1 MKGFYINLDERLD
14 RLEHIEKLKQK
25 YGFLKDINRLKAY
38 KNKSNGLIGCG
49 VSHIKAIEKMLE
61 ANEEYFLIIEDDLV
75 ILNHNNFLKFQDDLK
90 KIIDKEWDIIV
101 LTPRGDRD
109 VSYTN
114 YDYAN
119 FSRITNNQ
127 TATGYI
133 VKKHFAPK
141 LIEIL
146 RFGMKNLIRGG
157 NPNIYAND
165 QIWKQLQPNHIFLYY
180 QNIFAG
186 QLAGFSSIQ
195 NCDTDYNER
204 FLSQS

>member
-1 MKGFYINLDERLD
+1 MKGFYINLDERVD

-25 YGFLKDINRLKAY
+25 YSFLKDINRLKAY
-38 KNKSNGLIGCG
+38 KNKSNGSIGCG

-61 ANEEYFLIIEDDLV
+61 TDEEYFLIMEDDLV
-75 ILNHNNFLKFQDDLK
+75 ILNHNNFIKFQDDLK

-109 VSYTN
+109 LSYTK
-114 YDYAN
+114 YDFAN

-127 TATGYI
+127 TTTGYI

-157 NPNIYAND
+157 NPNIYAAD
-165 QIWKQLQPNHIFLYY
+165 QIWKRVQPDSIFLYY
-180 QNIFAG
+180 QNIFGG
-186 QLAGFSSIQ
+186 QLPGFSSIE
-195 NCDTDYNER
+195 NRDTDYNDR
-204 FLSQS
+204 FLNQT

>member
-1 MKGFYINLDERLD
+1 MSPK
-14 RLEHIEKLKQK
+14 EHFNQIKE
-25 YGFLKDINRLKAY
+25 YYNI
-38 KNKSNGLIGCG
+38 
-49 VSHIKAIEKMLE
+49 VS
-61 ANEEYFLIIEDDLV
+61 
-75 ILNHNNFLKFQDDLK
+75 
-90 KIIDKEWDIIV
+90 DKEWDIIV

-157 NPNIYAND
+157 NPDIYAND
-165 QIWKQLQPNHIFLYY
+165 QIWKQLQPNHTFLYY

-195 NCDTDYNER
+195 NCDTDYNGR
-204 FLSQS
+204 FLSQT